1 MGGIGGIGG
10 MIGGIGGMMG
20 AVMGGQIGNM
30 INGLATQFLSSFIG
44 QMIQNSGLPPFAQ
57 QLLQQAVDGAF
68 GQQKPANAGDQ
79 LNDLL
84 DLFRDIGMSM
94 FDIGAA
100 QRGIDELKD
109 AMQEFL
115 KNFLELLRD
124 ATDAADE
131 GNGGSR
137 KPRGGGGGGSGG
149 AEAGGGA
156 GGAGS
161 TGGAGGGEGSGG
173 AEAGGGVGGSEYSSS
188 AANSWFIAIAKA
200 LGKAL
205 QDLADEIKSLSDQ
218 LTGIDATQGS
228 DAEKEKAAQD
238 RVDIQTELQGL
249 SQKFSFAMQTASTV
263 IKGIG
268 EGMAAMARK
277 Q

>member
-20 AVMGGQIGNM
+20 AVMGGQIGNL
-30 INGLATQFLSSFIG
+30 INGLTTQFLSSFLN
-44 QMIQNSGLPPFAQ
+44 QMIQSSGLPPFAQ
-57 QLLQQAVDGAF
+57 QLMQQTVDGAF
-68 GQQKPANAGDQ
+68 GQQKPGNPGEQ

-115 KNFLELLRD
+115 KNFVDLLRD
-124 ATDAADE
+124 ATDSADD
-131 GNGGSR
+131 GNGAR
-137 KPRGGGGGGSGG
+137 KPRGGGGAGGAGGGGG

-156 GGAGS
+156 GNGGS
-161 TGGAGGGEGSGG
+161 AGG
-173 AEAGGGVGGSEYSSS
+173 AEAGGGVGGSDYSSS

-205 QDLADEIKSLSDQ
+205 QDLADEIKQLSDQ

-228 DAEKEKAAQD
+228 EEQQEQAAQD

-249 SQKFSFAMQTASTV
+249 AQKFSFAMQTAGTV